1 MGWVEMNRLFKMMM
15 TLVLTFGIGLFVSSI
30 LFRIGGIHINTTPS
44 LPVGLYRVVDEPVTK
59 GAYVAFCPPQ
69 RDVFDWAVAR
79 GYIHPGACPGGYG
92 QLLKRVHAVAGDTVL
107 IDRSGITV
115 NGELLANSTPIPTDA
130 YGAALPQY
138 RLDAVLG
145 ESEFLLLSDLN
156 PHSFDARYFGV
167 IERAQMVHVVRPVV
181 TLDLQKECLP

>member
-1 MGWVEMNRLFKMMM
+1 MSRPIKMMT
-15 TLVLTFGIGLFVSSI
+15 TLVLTLSIGLFVLSI
-30 LFRIGGIHINTTPS
+30 LFRIGGIYINTTPS

-59 GAYVAFCPPQ
+59 GTYVAFCPPQ
-69 RDVFDWAVAR
+69 RNVFDWALAR
-79 GYIHPGACPGGYG
+79 GYIHPGACSGGYG
-92 QLLKRVHAVAGDTVL
+92 QLLKRVYAVAGDTVL

-115 NGELLANSTPIPTDA
+115 NGELLPNSASIHTDA
-130 YGAALPQY
+130 YGATLPQY

-167 IERAQMVHVVRPVV
+167 IERAQIVHVVRPVV

>member
-1 MGWVEMNRLFKMMM
+1 MMKKPINI
-15 TLVLTFGIGLFVSSI
+15 LAIGVLTVSISLFVLSI
-30 LFRIGGIHINTTPS
+30 ILRFGGFYINTTPS
-44 LPVGLYRVVDEPVTK
+44 LPVGLYRIVDEPVLK

-79 GYIHPGACPGGYG
+79 GYINAGNCPGGTG

-107 IDRSGITV
+107 IDEIGIGV
-115 NGELLANSTPIPTDA
+115 NGQWLLNSAPLSTDA

-138 RLDAVLG
+138 RFNAVLG
-145 ESEFLLLSDLN
+145 ESEYLLLSDLN

-167 IERAQMVHVVRPVV
+167 IDRAQIVHVVRPVIIFN
-181 TLDLQKECLP
+181 LQEELLP

>member
-1 MGWVEMNRLFKMMM
+1 MKKPLKILAVG
-15 TLVLTFGIGLFVSSI
+15 VLTLSIGLFVLSI
-30 LFRIGGIHINTTPS
+30 VLRIGGFYINTTPS
-44 LPVGLYRVVDEPVTK
+44 LPVGVYRIADEPVTK

-69 RDVFDWAVAR
+69 RDVFDWAVVR
-79 GYIHPGACPGGYG
+79 GYINPGDCPGGYG

-107 IDRSGITV
+107 IDETGITV
-115 NGELLANSTPIPTDA
+115 NGQLLPNSIPIRADA

-145 ESEFLLLSDLN
+145 ESKYLLLSDLN

-167 IERAQMVHVVRPVV
+167 IDQAQIVHVVRPAII
-181 TLDLQKECLP
+181 LNLHEE

>member
-1 MGWVEMNRLFKMMM
+1 MNKPLKI
-15 TLVLTFGIGLFVSSI
+15 LAIGVLTLSISLFVLSI
-30 LFRIGGIHINTTPS
+30 VLRIGGFYINTTPS
-44 LPVGLYRVVDEPVTK
+44 LPVGLYRIVDESVSK

-79 GYIHPGACPGGYG
+79 GYINSGNCPGDYG

-107 IDRSGITV
+107 IDETGITV
-115 NGELLANSTPIPTDA
+115 NGQWLPNSAPLFTDA

-138 RLDAVLG
+138 RFDAVLG
-145 ESEFLLLSDLN
+145 EYEYLLLSDLN

-167 IERAQMVHVVRPVV
+167 IDYAQIVHVVHPVI
-181 TLDLQKECLP
+181 TFNLQEE

>member
-1 MGWVEMNRLFKMMM
+1 MKKPLKILAIG
-15 TLVLTFGIGLFVSSI
+15 VLILSIGVFVLSV
-30 LFRIGGIHINTTPS
+30 LFRIGGFYINTTPS
-44 LPVGLYRVVDEPVTK
+44 LPVGLYRIADEPVLN

-69 RDVFDWAVAR
+69 SDVFDWAVAR
-79 GYIHPGACPGGYG
+79 GYINSGDCPGGYG

-107 IDRSGITV
+107 INEAGISI
-115 NGELLANSTPIPTDA
+115 NGERLPNSTPLSTDA

-145 ESEFLLLSDLN
+145 ESEYLLLSDLN

-167 IERAQMVHVVRPVV
+167 INHAQIVHVVRPVF
-181 TLDLQKECLP
+181 TFNLQKEELLP

>member
-1 MGWVEMNRLFKMMM
+1 MSRPIKMMT
-15 TLVLTFGIGLFVSSI
+15 TLVLTLSIGLFVSSI
-30 LFRIGGIHINTTPS
+30 LFRIGGIYINTTPS

-79 GYIHPGACPGGYG
+79 GYIHPGNCPGGYG

-107 IDRSGITV
+107 IDETGITV
-115 NGELLANSTPIPTDA
+115 NGQLLPNSIPIRADA
-130 YGAALPQY
+130 YSAALPQY
-138 RLDAVLG
+138 RFNAVLN
-145 ESEFLLLSDLN
+145 ESECLLLSDLN

-167 IERAQMVHVVRPVV
+167 IGREQIVHVVRPVI
-181 TLDLQKECLP
+181 TFNLQKE